1 MLLDA
6 LYTNGSF
13 HTQDIRRPR
22 AHTVGVHGGRIIS
35 LDDDLPASLFRD
47 VFDLAGAAVVPGF
60 NDAHCHLSYVGQAL
74 VQADLRPAACGTMD
88 QLLAAVDRAC
98 LAAPDGAWVQGAGY
112 DQNHLGNQH
121 PTAEQVD
128 SVSHGHPVWLM
139 HNSRHMGVANTAA
152 FERAGYPGR
161 RNVTA
166 PDGGAAPVDADGRAV
181 GLLQET
187 ARALVMGVIPGP
199 GVDDVAEMVGA
210 GSAAL
215 LELGVTSIT
224 EPGLGA
230 PQHIGHSLS
239 DIAGYQAARDAGKL
253 GVRATVMPYLTTLH
267 GLGDAEQ
274 DGASGTLPVAR
285 MGLDLGMR
293 SGFGDEWLRLG
304 PAKILSDGSLIGRSA
319 FMCCDYQHEA
329 ADSEGNRG
337 LLQFPAQELRRGVIG
352 AHRAGWQVATHAIGD
367 AALDVVL
374 DIFEEAQ
381 KLYPRPDARHRV
393 EHVNVAGDDQIKRL
407 ASLGLIPVPQGRFV
421 SELGDGAALALGPER
436 TRLAYRVKSLLD
448 AGIEIPASTDAPVVS
463 GDPLLN
469 IHDLVNRRTS
479 SGADFGPEERIS
491 VAQAVRAYTV
501 GSAHAVHEDHYKGSL
516 APGMLADFVALSE
529 DIYEVPAE
537 ALREVRVA
545 ATVVGGQM
553 VHGNFQG

>member
-13 HTQDIRRPR
+13 YTQDFRRPR
-22 AHTVGVHGGRIIS
+22 AHSVGIHRGRIIS
-35 LDDDLPASLFRD
+35 LDEELPASLFRD
-47 VFDLAGAAVVPGF
+47 VFDLGGAAVVPGF

-88 QLLAAVDRAC
+88 ELLAAVDRAC
-98 LAAPDGAWVQGAGY
+98 LAAPEGAWVQGAGY
-112 DQNHLGNQH
+112 NQNHLGNQH

-128 SVSHGHPVWLM
+128 AVSHGHPVWLM

-166 PDGGAAPVDADGRAV
+166 PDGGAAPADGDGRAV

-187 ARALVMGVIPGP
+187 ARALVMDAIPGP
-199 GVDDVAEMVGA
+199 GVEEVAEMVGA

-267 GLGDAEQ
+267 GLGDADHEGQ
-274 DGASGTLPVAR
+274 TGPLPVAR

-329 ADSEGNRG
+329 AESEGNRG
-337 LLQFPAQELRRGVIG
+337 LLQFPAQELRRRVIG

-407 ASLGLIPVPQGRFV
+407 ASLGLIPVPQGRFI
-421 SELGDGAALALGPER
+421 SELGDGAARALGPER

-479 SGADFGPEERIS
+479 SGADFGPAERIS

-529 DIYEVPAE
+529 DIYEVPAD
-537 ALREVRVA
+537 ALCDVQVT
-545 ATVVGGQM
+545 ATVVGGQLA
-553 VHGNFQG
+553 HGNLQG